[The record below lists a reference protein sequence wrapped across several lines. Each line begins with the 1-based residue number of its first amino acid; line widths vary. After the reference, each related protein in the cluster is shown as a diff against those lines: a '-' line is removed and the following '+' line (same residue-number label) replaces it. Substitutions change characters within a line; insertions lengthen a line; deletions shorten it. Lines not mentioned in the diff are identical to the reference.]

1 MNTITVKAVIDEKGF
16 KEFLN
21 FPYKLFKNDKKWV
34 PSLIMDEKTTFDKKK
49 NPALEFCD
57 FKIFLA
63 YKGSE
68 VVGRIVG
75 MINHKSNEIW
85 KEKRIRFGWL
95 DFINEDIVCQKLLE
109 AVENWGRSEGLTEI
123 VGPMGF
129 TDMDKE
135 GMLVEGFEQ
144 DCTMATYYNPSYYPQ
159 IIERLSYKKEVDWI
173 QYSIK
178 ANQEI
183 PEKFIEQLKETFDK
197 YFTKKD
203 IISVEEIQDIIQKEF
218 IKRNKY
224 EVAESFILYRNRH
237 AEIRENKSDLIKQIQ
252 AKLNGTNIEN
262 QNANLDEMSF
272 GGRIGEAGRVVCK
285 NEALKMMSKKARKN
299 HEDNIIYVH
308 KKIVA

>member
-1 MNTITVKAVIDEKGF
+1 MNTITIKTVIDKKGF

-34 PSLIMDEKTTFDKKK
+34 PSLIMDEKTTFDKRK

-63 YKGSE
+63 YKGTE
-68 VVGRIVG
+68 VVGRVVG

-95 DFINEDIVCQKLLE
+95 DFINEDIVCKKLLE
-109 AVENWGRSEGLTEI
+109 AVENWGRSEGMTEI

-135 GMLVEGFEQ
+135 GMLVEGFEE

-173 QYSIK
+173 QYRIK
-178 ANQEI
+178 ANQ
-183 PEKFIEQLKETFDK
+183 
-197 YFTKKD
+197 
-203 IISVEEIQDIIQKEF
+203 
-218 IKRNKY
+218 
-224 EVAESFILYRNRH
+224 
-237 AEIRENKSDLIKQIQ
+237 
-252 AKLNGTNIEN
+252 
-262 QNANLDEMSF
+262 
-272 GGRIGEAGRVVCK
+272 
-285 NEALKMMSKKARKN
+285 
-299 HEDNIIYVH
+299 
-308 KKIVA
+308 